1 MGNKS
6 KTKIKTD
13 MSDAPTFMSFTN
25 PKGTGTVEYATA
37 APTVEQLTIVGIETA
52 TPIEEGNIVALFGKV
67 NSLFNFLSDILVDPN
82 DIELIKQRLRNRDD
96 ALTLENVM
104 ESFEEYVAEQSA
116 FPTQE
121 PSGSSAGDTKT
132 GGRST
137 GRIQPGE

>member
-6 KTKIKTD
+6 KMKMKTD
-13 MSDAPTFMSFTN
+13 MSDAPTFMSFVD
-25 PKGTGTVEYATA
+25 PKGTGRIEYATA
-37 APTVEQLTIVGIETA
+37 APTIEQLTIVGIETA
-52 TPIEEGNIVALFGKV
+52 TPIESGNVVALFGKV
-67 NSLFNFLSDILVDPN
+67 NSLFNFLGDILLDRN
-82 DIELIKQRLRNRDD
+82 DLELIKLRLRDRDD

-121 PSGSSAGDTKT
+121 PSGSSPGDTKT